1 MENKNDVFVNPE
13 LEERMLMGKARLR
26 ERGINSTQTLMGCVN
41 QEDPFTVTVNTHVL
55 NGCID
60 DYGNRENLIPVMRE
74 LREKSEVFE
83 IENLA
88 LELNN
93 YIVCSSLKPSLEN
106 FPVLVNHSHSAM
118 SYLQSRL
125 K

>member
-1 MENKNDVFVNPE
+1 
-13 LEERMLMGKARLR
+13 MGKARLR
-26 ERGINSTQTLMGCVN
+26 ESGINSTQALMEYVN
-41 QEDPFTVTVNTHVL
+41 QEDSFAITVNTHVL
-55 NGCID
+55 NECID
-60 DYGNRENLIPVMRE
+60 GYGNQENLIPVMRE
-74 LREKSEVFE
+74 LRENSEVFGV
-83 IENLA
+83 ENLA